1 MADSF
6 SPFSFLVRLVA
17 SLLLVFATYNAEGYS
32 YYHWALAPLAS
43 GGGGGGGFSAL
54 KFLAGIM
61 LVVSWVV
68 FIQAARRSIGIAG
81 AVLVTAV
88 CAGVIWML
96 IDYNVV
102 SATSTRGVTRVV
114 LFAISFILAVGMSW
128 SHISRRITGQ
138 SDTDVVG

>member
-1 MADSF
+1 MAERF
-6 SPFSFLVRLVA
+6 SPTSFFVRLFA
-17 SLLLVFATYNAEGYS
+17 SLTLVFATYNAEGYS

-43 GGGGGGGFSAL
+43 GGGFDAL
-54 KFLAGIM
+54 SFLAGII
-61 LVVSWVV
+61 LVVAWVV
-68 FIQAARRSIGIAG
+68 FIQAARRSIGVAG
-81 AVLVTAV
+81 AILVTAV

-102 SATSTRGVTRVV
+102 SATSSKGVTRVV

-128 SHISRRITGQ
+128 SHVSRRITGQ